1 MGFTAAAD
9 TTINAP
15 SDRVFAYLS
24 DFGRH
29 QEWAEPKHEQRIQ
42 PPAQS
47 RPGATFTSV
56 GKDMGGPA
64 RNSVTIRELVPGER
78 IVYVAEQDDG
88 TTWRNTITL
97 APVATGT
104 RVTKG
109 VELLAAK
116 RFPKNVIIAILAPFM
131 KGEVAKLYAGD
142 LARIKS
148 RLESAATLE
157 VAS

>member
-1 MGFTAAAD
+1 MGLTATAD
-9 TTINAP
+9 TTINES

-29 QEWAEPKHEQRIQ
+29 QEWADPKHEQRIQ

-47 RPGATFTSV
+47 RPGATFTSM
-56 GKDMGGPA
+56 GKDMGSMA
-64 RNSVTIRELVPGER
+64 RNSVTIRELVPDER
-78 IVYVAEQDDG
+78 IVYIAEQDDG

-97 APVATGT
+97 APTTTGT

-116 RFPKNVIIAILAPFM
+116 RFPKNVLLAILGPLL
-131 KGEVAKLYAGD
+131 KGEISKLYAGD
-142 LARIKS
+142 LARIKV
-148 RLESAATLE
+148 RLEQPTPVE
-157 VAS
+157 VSS